1 MTDKKITNED
11 IARKAFNINKRIK
24 NLMADSE
31 DIKKLIKLQEKLN
44 AVGEDLKS
52 RAREED
58 TKLVFPDL
66 KITISRS
73 SDDNVKFDVNTFKSK
88 HQKLYNKFLVPKPVV
103 YSFLIK

>member
-11 IARKAFNINKRIK
+11 IAKKAFNINKQIK
-24 NLMADSE
+24 KLKENSQ
-31 DIKKLIKLQEKLN
+31 DIKKLFKLQEKLS

-58 TKLVFPDL
+58 TKLNFPNLD
-66 KITISRS
+66 IQISRS
-73 SDDNVKFDVNTFKSK
+73 KDDLVKFDVNSFKSK
-88 HQKLYNKFLVPKPVV
+88 HQKLYNKFLVPKPTV

>member
-11 IARKAFNINKRIK
+11 IARKAFNINKQIR
-24 NLMADSE
+24 NLKAGSE
-31 DIKKLIKLQEKLN
+31 DIKKLFKLQEKLS

-52 RAREED
+52 RARQED
-58 TKLVFPDL
+58 TRLDFPNL

-73 SDDNVKFDVNTFKSK
+73 KDDLVKFDVNTFKSK
-88 HQKLYNKFLVPKPVV
+88 HQKLYNKFLVPKPIV

>member
-11 IARKAFNINKRIK
+11 IARKAFNINKKIK
-24 NLMADSE
+24 NLIADSE

-58 TKLVFPDL
+58 TKLAFPDL

-73 SDDNVKFDVNTFKSK
+73 CDNLVKFDVNTFKSK
-88 HQKLYNKFLVPKPVV
+88 HQKLYNKFLVPKPIV

>member
-11 IARKAFNINKRIK
+11 IARKSFNINNQIR
-24 NLMADSE
+24 NLKANSE
-31 DIKKLIKLQEKLN
+31 DIKKLIKLEEKLN

-58 TKLVFPDL
+58 TKLAFPDL

-73 SDDNVKFDVNTFKSK
+73 SDNLVKFDVNTFKSK
-88 HQKLYNKFLVPKPVV
+88 HKKLHDKYLIPKPVV
-103 YSFLIK
+103 YSFCIR